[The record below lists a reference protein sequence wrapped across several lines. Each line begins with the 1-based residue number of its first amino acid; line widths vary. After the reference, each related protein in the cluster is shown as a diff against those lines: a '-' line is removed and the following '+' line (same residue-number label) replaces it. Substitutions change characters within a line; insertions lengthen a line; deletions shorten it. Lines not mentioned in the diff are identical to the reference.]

1 MRVTIVDLDWYNK
14 VSFLPN
20 PKCMKISS
28 YYKQQ
33 QALIN
38 FATDSYELK
47 MDYDLMYVVRENYI
61 AGGIPDEIN
70 LLSENVL
77 LIGEGLQFY
86 ERYVPD
92 IDETMTACR
101 PDYQLYPLLEE
112 NKMAKA
118 NIVQFFHNGQLLPLI
133 QDYHN
138 AYTKQQV
145 TYVVDKDFWKYDE
158 SSIAKCV
165 EKLSKD
171 RNVYFS
177 GGLDLNL
184 IISNKN
190 KSKMLQKI
198 KVDWNVTE
206 VFWKLEENVEELFS
220 FLQKTKGTG
229 SRKIKVP
236 IEYSGNHLKGDSFIL
251 KDFYRYLNFAVECK
265 KRKLHIY
272 FISPERKLSTR
283 WFFFEALES
292 WALYNFTNSLVEHM
306 TNMACAAHNV
316 SLTQLLY
323 TQRFW
328 DENTYILMYWFR
340 DYGELMNSLA
350 FKRWGGTE
358 IEKIDIG
365 LIAKRL
371 LIKGERE

>member
-1 MRVTIVDLDWYNK
+1 M
-14 VSFLPN
+14 
-20 PKCMKISS
+20 
-28 YYKQQ
+28 
-33 QALIN
+33 
-38 FATDSYELK
+38 
-47 MDYDLMYVVRENYI
+47 
-61 AGGIPDEIN
+61 
-70 LLSENVL
+70 
-77 LIGEGLQFY
+77 
-86 ERYVPD
+86 
-92 IDETMTACR
+92 
-101 PDYQLYPLLEE
+101 
-112 NKMAKA
+112 
-118 NIVQFFHNGQLLPLI
+118 
-133 QDYHN
+133 
-138 AYTKQQV
+138 
-145 TYVVDKDFWKYDE
+145 VDKDFWKYNE